1 MAIRITVDHNKIA
14 QFCGKHHIVKLAFFG
29 SVLGDKFSH
38 DSDVDVLVYFEPSH
52 IPGLL
57 GMAKMELELS
67 GILER
72 KADLRTPNDISTLFR
87 EDVVHSSEVE
97 YAAT

>member
-1 MAIRITVDHNKIA
+1 
-14 QFCGKHHIVKLAFFG
+14 
-29 SVLGDKFSH
+29 
-38 DSDVDVLVYFEPSH
+38 
-52 IPGLL
+52 
-57 GMAKMELELS
+57 MAKMELELS